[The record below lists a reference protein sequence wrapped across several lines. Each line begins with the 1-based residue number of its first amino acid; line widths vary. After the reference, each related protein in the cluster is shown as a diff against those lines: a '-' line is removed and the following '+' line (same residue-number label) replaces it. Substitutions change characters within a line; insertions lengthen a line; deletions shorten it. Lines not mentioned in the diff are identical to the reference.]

1 MSDTFTVNKNID
13 QPSSGSYVNS
23 WDVPVN
29 SNWGIIDKCFGGTTS
44 ISVTGIVSNTAL
56 TISQYQPPNISF
68 IGSLSASIEYYIPAG
83 VGGIWSI
90 GNFASGAF
98 ALSFGIASGNSIQLI
113 PGTRTLIVS
122 DGVSVAFASTNN
134 NTSFSQILG
143 TILNSQMTSG
153 AVLQYQGSFSLAASQ
168 ITSGTIANARLPN
181 AASMPG
187 VTIAADPG
195 TTPSGPAGSIWYYY

>member
-44 ISVTGIVSNTAL
+44 ISVTGVVSNTAL
-56 TISQYQPPNISF
+56 TIAQYQPPNIEF

-83 VGGIWSI
+83 VGGIWSVS
-90 GNFASGAF
+90 NSTSGGF
-98 ALSFGIASGNSIQLI
+98 SLTFGIAAGNSITLLS
-113 PGTRTLIVS
+113 GRTLIVS

-134 NTSFSQILG
+134 NTSFSQI
-143 TILNSQMTSG
+143 SG
-153 AVLQYQGSFSLAASQ
+153 QVSNGQVPQSAVTQYQGAFSLAASQ